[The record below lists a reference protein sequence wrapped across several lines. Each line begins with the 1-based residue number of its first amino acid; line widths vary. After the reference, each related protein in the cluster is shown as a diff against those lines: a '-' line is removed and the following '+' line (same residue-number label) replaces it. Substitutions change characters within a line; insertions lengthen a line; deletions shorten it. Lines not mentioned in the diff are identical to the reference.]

1 MGRQTNYIL
10 EEITEDL
17 RGKKAYIRRNRT
29 IRKMGKDK
37 GFLRL
42 YPGLAGT
49 EGTLIF
55 IPKEE
60 SVKNQPM
67 EQSVGSSEGVDKG
80 TSGPVP
86 IGSLK

>member
-49 EGTLIF
+49 EGTFIF

-60 SVKNQPM
+60 NDGKEEIQ
-67 EQSVGSSEGVDKG
+67 SEGTDM
-80 TSGPVP
+80 PAQED
-86 IGSLK
+86 

>member
-29 IRKMGKDK
+29 IRKMGTK

-42 YPGLAGT
+42 YHGLAGT
-49 EGTLIF
+49 EGTFIF

-60 SVKNQPM
+60 NDGKQT
-67 EQSVGSSEGVDKG
+67 EEIQSEGTDL
-80 TSGPVP
+80 PAQED
-86 IGSLK
+86 